1 MNIDVINIL
10 WLQIGISKCTLHNEL
25 STKTFWMRSCD
36 VISISTLALTHHLSI
51 NLRTTSLS
59 VLQFLENQ
67 ATSTFAHDKS
77 ITACAEWT

>member
-1 MNIDVINIL
+1 MNIDIVNVL

-25 STKTFWMRSCD
+25 STKTLRMRCCD
-36 VISISTLALTHHLSI
+36 VISVGTLALTYHLSI

-59 VLQFLENQ
+59 VLKFLKNQ
-67 ATSTFAHDKS
+67 ATSTLTHDKS